1 MYAKAA
7 LTDPGTIRTQLY
19 LNQNTEVEADSTT
32 KE

>member
-1 MYAKAA
+1 MYSKAA

-19 LNQNTEVEADSTT
+19 LNQNTEIEADSIS

>member
-7 LTDPGTIRTQLY
+7 LTDPVKIRTQLY